1 MVTSSVNELLSTIY
15 DRMFSYFGPQHW
27 WPADTPF
34 EVCIGAIL
42 TQNTSWNNVTRAVSR
57 LKDAGVMAP
66 EPMYRLSRE
75 ELAELIRP
83 AGYYNIKAKRL
94 HSFLD
99 ILVNRFQSDL
109 DVLFSPGLEAARAT
123 LLSVKGI
130 GPETADSM
138 LLYAGQIPS
147 FVVDAYTIRALARHD
162 IVTDEAD
169 YHSVRDLFMDNLPHE
184 VPLLNEF
191 HALWVRVGKEF
202 CKKGR
207 PRCEE
212 CPLKGI

>member
-1 MVTSSVNELLSTIY
+1 MTSPINELLNTVY
-15 DRMFSYFGPQHW
+15 HRLFQRFGPQGW

-34 EVCIGAIL
+34 EVCTGAIL
-42 TQNTSWNNVTRAVSR
+42 TQNTSWKNVRRAVAR
-57 LKDAGVMAP
+57 LKEAGVMAP
-66 EPMYRLSRE
+66 EPLYSLPVE

-83 AGYYNIKAKRL
+83 AGYYNIKARRL
-94 HSFLD
+94 KNFLD
-99 ILVNRFQSDL
+99 LLVNRFQSDL
-109 DVLFSPGLEAARAT
+109 DALFSSGLESARAT

-138 LLYAGQIPS
+138 LLYAGGIPS

-162 IVTDEAD
+162 IVTGEAD
-169 YHSVRDLFMDNLPHE
+169 YHSVRDLFMENLPHDAA
-184 VPLLNEF
+184 LFNEF

-202 CKKGR
+202 CKKGK

-212 CPLKGI
+212 CPLKGV